1 MCGNAPPHDA
11 APEDSRIPT
20 PPQAAHHN
28 DSTSPVTNPA
38 TPTVSIIEELSRIPT
53 PPQAAHH
60 NDSPSP
66 VTNPATPVHN
76 EVQLPI
82 NRAIHHNSAPQSNI
96 ATPPPIAA
104 PVHNEVQGTPRSIPP
119 SGRRSRV
126 ILNCRVSKVS
136 GPLVMQPNG
145 HKKRIAIKYGTV
157 IRYIPDRKWLVVWD
171 EDGTQ
176 IEEFANKLRFVSS
189 PLTDTNNN
197 VASPPLFL
205 ANTTCT
211 HSISYYQHP

>member
-1 MCGNAPPHDA
+1 MGC
-11 APEDSRIPT
+11 EKVL
-20 PPQAAHHN
+20 QLFVQW
-28 DSTSPVTNPA
+28 TSPVTNHA
-38 TPTVSIIEELSRIPT
+38 TSTVPIIVEPSRIPT

-76 EVQLPI
+76 EVQRPVT
-82 NRAIHHNSAPQSNI
+82 RATHQNSAPQHNI
-96 ATPPPIAA
+96 ATPPSIAA

-136 GPLVMQPNG
+136 GPIVMQPNG
-145 HKKRIAIKYGTV
+145 HKKRIAIKYVTV

-171 EDGTQ
+171 DDGTQ
-176 IEEFANKLRFVSS
+176 IEE
-189 PLTDTNNN
+189 
-197 VASPPLFL
+197 
-205 ANTTCT
+205 
-211 HSISYYQHP
+211 